1 MLRTLGKGGKVS
13 NGFWSYL
20 SDRKRLVE
28 IQYDKDNTM
37 QRAQSELA
45 DVQKIVPQ
53 VTVLGPVHLILLT
66 NDLPNSLLDAC
77 HTVMY
82 ADDTFIKLA
91 IKSI

>member
-13 NGFWSYL
+13 NWFWSYL

-37 QRAQSELA
+37 QRAQSELD
-45 DVQKIVPQ
+45 DVQKVVPQ

-66 NDLPNSLLDAC
+66 NDLPNYLLDAC
-77 HTVMY
+77 QTVMY
-82 ADDTFIKLA
+82 ADDTFIK
-91 IKSI
+91 